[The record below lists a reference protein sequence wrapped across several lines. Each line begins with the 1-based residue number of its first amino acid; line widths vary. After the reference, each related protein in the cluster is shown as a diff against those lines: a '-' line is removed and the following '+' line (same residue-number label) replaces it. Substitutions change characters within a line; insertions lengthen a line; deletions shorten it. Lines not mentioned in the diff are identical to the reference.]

1 MADNATTTTSEG
13 LEWGLFDARIGP
25 VLRLLRNELVVRIT
39 EAQAPFGLRFGTLST
54 MVLVDANPGCSQA
67 DLARELAIDKSMLV
81 SIVDEL
87 EAQGLARR
95 TRSPA
100 DRRRNSLT
108 LTGEGRRVM
117 HEMLEATGAVE
128 QPIRDA
134 MSREEIEAFVELI
147 KRAYAALIRSGPR
160 LAVSPVGNRRGSVG
174 G

>member
-1 MADNATTTTSEG
+1 VANDAATPSGG
-13 LEWGLFDARIGP
+13 LAWGLFDTHIGP
-25 VLRLLRNELVVRIT
+25 VVRLVRNELVVRIT

-81 SIVDEL
+81 SIVDDL
-87 EAQGLARR
+87 EAQGLAKR
-95 TRSPA
+95 TRSHE

-108 LTGEGRRVM
+108 LTVAGKRVM

-134 MSREEIEAFVELI
+134 MSHEELQTLVALLR
-147 KRAYAALIRSGPR
+147 RAYSALVGSGPR
-160 LAVSPVGNRRGSVG
+160 LASSPSGARRESESG
-174 G
+174 